1 MPVTWRPQKKTE
13 TPNKNAVLGRSFKP
27 TGLDRSQKYS
37 KTPLK
42 NAYLE
47 LFFVKIKIIILL
59 LLRSPFFV
67 NLSSLRSGWI
77 GLVWFWF
84 GLALVGLG
92 SRNSRSIDSSSRS
105 SRNSGSK
112 SSRSSRSI

>member
-1 MPVTWRPQKKTE
+1 MPVTWRPQKKAE
-13 TPNKNAVLGRSFKP
+13 TPNRNAFLGQPFKP

-47 LFFVKIKIIILL
+47 LFFVKIKIVILL

-67 NLSSLRSGWI
+67 TLSSLRSGWV
-77 GLVWFWF
+77 GLVWF
-84 GLALVGLG
+84 GLG
-92 SRNSRSIDSSSRS
+92 GVGFI
-105 SRNSGSK
+105 
-112 SSRSSRSI
+112 

>member
-1 MPVTWRPQKKTE
+1 MPVTWRPQKKAE

-47 LFFVKIKIIILL
+47 LFFVKIKIVILL

-67 NLSSLRSGWI
+67 TLSSLRSGWF
-77 GLVWFWF
+77 GF
-84 GLALVGLG
+84 GLGWLWLG
-92 SRNSRSIDSSSRS
+92 WVVEIVEVVEV
-105 SRNSGSK
+105 
-112 SSRSSRSI
+112 